1 MLQTLLSCHAY
12 MPWCFE
18 IPAMAIFLRSTI
30 TLPLAISSIKTGRK
44 YAQVQPLLKEA
55 KKRCPNDKAY
65 RTFRSKIYKRFNC
78 HPVMLY
84 ALPLTQIPLFALAS
98 FQLRKAVEVS
108 PDTMS
113 TEGMLWFPDLTMPDP
128 HGILPAILAC
138 TYLTNMS
145 ILRRPQDSR
154 LLRIFNT
161 AGILSAFVVSFMAS
175 KTSTALS
182 LYWTTSAIYSL
193 AQNICLRNMF
203 KQGDPRLVLRPKKV
217 QPNHKN
223 T

>member
-30 TLPLAISSIKTGRK
+30 TLPLAISSIKTARRYG
-44 YAQVQPLLKEA
+44 QVQPLLKEA
-55 KKRCPNDKAY
+55 KKRCPDDKAY
-65 RTFRSKIYKRFNC
+65 KTFRSKIYKRFSC
-78 HPVMLY
+78 HPIKLY
-84 ALPLTQIPLFALAS
+84 ALPFAQLPLFAFAS

-108 PDTMS
+108 PETMS

-161 AGILSAFVVSFMAS
+161 AGILSAFFVSFMAS

-193 AQNICLRNMF
+193 VQNICLRNMF
-203 KQGDPRLVLRPKKV
+203 KQGDPQLVLRPQKAQKK
-217 QPNHKN
+217 
-223 T
+223 